1 MVDIFFWLYKYRWS
15 RIIKFSYIIVYLCQ
29 DIATTLEILYLLCC
43 TQRAYRFLFL
53 VLSSAQKKIG
63 QSIGMSFTPPIFPT
77 EVNKIWN
84 ILFYLKQLKYSSFL
98 EDVQKDLVQEV
109 DSGTIGNAELPVQ
122 RETHF
127 EKFKAVSIRQNIRKI
142 KPLWFTIFLL
152 WKKFIVDENLSKQC
166 TLIMLLRKTSVRCWN
181 IEKFDM
187 CWKLK

>member
-29 DIATTLEILYLLCC
+29 DIATTLEILYLNYVALKGLIVF
-43 TQRAYRFLFL
+43 YFL
-53 VLSSAQKKIG
+53 SCHQHKKKIG

-109 DSGTIGNAELPVQ
+109 DSGTIGNTELPVQ
-122 RETHF
+122 RETHL
-127 EKFKAVSIRQNIRKI
+127 EKFESSFNKAEYKE
-142 KPLWFTIFLL
+142 
-152 WKKFIVDENLSKQC
+152 D
-166 TLIMLLRKTSVRCWN
+166 
-181 IEKFDM
+181 
-187 CWKLK
+187 